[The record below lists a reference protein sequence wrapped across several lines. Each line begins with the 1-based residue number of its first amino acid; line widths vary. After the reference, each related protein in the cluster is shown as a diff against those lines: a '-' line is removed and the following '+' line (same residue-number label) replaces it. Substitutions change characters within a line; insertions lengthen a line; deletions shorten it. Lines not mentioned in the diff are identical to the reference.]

1 LDRKLQAEKSS
12 EILSS
17 TPNPVIMLS
26 YITNPPGSRDYLKIT
41 NSGRVKDI
49 EPGDRH
55 RWCEYIF
62 YRGVIR
68 LGYARV
74 SHGGLSDTEVQIG
87 KFRIP
92 DYPDEPDYEIMT
104 QSPNEV
110 PEWTHF
116 PSV

>member
-1 LDRKLQAEKSS
+1 MHTHLPLPLAH
-12 EILSS
+12 
-17 TPNPVIMLS
+17 T
-26 YITNPPGSRDYLKIT
+26 YTHAHT
-41 NSGRVKDI
+41 
-49 EPGDRH
+49 H
-55 RWCEYIF
+55 
-62 YRGVIR
+62 R

-104 QSPNEV
+104 PSPNEV